1 MSRPKRTARRRFL
14 VGIPKV
20 YFPRHLWPKGVGESY
35 TEVHR
40 VFAVS
45 RTEAAQV
52 VWSRHGG
59 RLLREMLPGRQ
70 RVSLDVNE
78 PAAGVGGI
86 LGRLAPI
93 TVYSTPKR

>member
-1 MSRPKRTARRRFL
+1 MYRPKRTGRRRFL

-20 YFPRHLWPKGVGESY
+20 YFPRHLRPNRIGESY
-35 TEVHR
+35 VEAHR
-40 VFAVS
+40 VLAVS

-52 VWSRHGG
+52 VWSKHGD
-59 RLLREMLPGRQ
+59 RLLKQMLPGRQ

-78 PAAGVGGI
+78 PAAGVGGV